1 MSKIPKFKSEEEE
14 AKFWDSHDLTNYLDE
29 FEEVNEEI
37 IITAKKRTKK
47 LISIRMDEDIIVAL
61 KLAADKKRMPYQ
73 TLIQSWLVEKL
84 NAENPTY
91 LS

>member
-1 MSKIPKFKSEEEE
+1 MSKIPKFKNEDEE
-14 AKFWDSHDLTNYLDE
+14 AKFWANNSITDYMDE

-47 LISIRMDEDIIVAL
+47 LISIRMDEDIIEAL
-61 KLAADKKRMPYQ
+61 KLVADKKRMPYQ
-73 TLIQSWLVEKL
+73 TMIQSWLVEKL
-84 NAENPTY
+84 NSENPNY

>member
-14 AKFWDSHDLTNYLDE
+14 AKFWDTHDLTNYLDE

-84 NAENPTY
+84 NTENPTY

>member
-14 AKFWDSHDLTNYLDE
+14 AKFWDTHDLTNYLDE

>member
-14 AKFWDSHDLTNYLDE
+14 AKFWNTHDLTNYLDE

-84 NAENPTY
+84 NTENPTY

>member
-14 AKFWDSHDLTNYLDE
+14 AKFWNTHDLTNYLDE

-61 KLAADKKRMPYQ
+61 KIAADKKRMPYQ

-84 NAENPTY
+84 NTENPTY

>member
-1 MSKIPKFKSEEEE
+1 MKI
-14 AKFWDSHDLTNYLDE
+14 DE

-84 NAENPTY
+84 NTENPTY